1 MDSKFPHH
9 SDAKQASYNKNVEAA
24 GLNMLRKA
32 MGAAMTLK
40 FD

>member
-9 SDAKQASYNKNVEAA
+9 SDAKQAGYNKNVEAA

-32 MGAAMTLK
+32 MGASMTHK